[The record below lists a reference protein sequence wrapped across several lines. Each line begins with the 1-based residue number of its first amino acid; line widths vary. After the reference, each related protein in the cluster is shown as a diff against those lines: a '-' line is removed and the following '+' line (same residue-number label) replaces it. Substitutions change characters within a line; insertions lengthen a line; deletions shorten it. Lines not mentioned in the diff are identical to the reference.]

1 MIMEKKD
8 VEQFLALLFLNK
20 IFMFSTTATRGATTT
35 TEKLNE
41 FHPENVSTET
51 ILIVH

>member
-1 MIMEKKD
+1 
-8 VEQFLALLFLNK
+8 
-20 IFMFSTTATRGATTT
+20 MFSTTVIRGATT
-35 TEKLNE
+35 TEKLND

>member
-1 MIMEKKD
+1 MIMKKKD
-8 VEQFLALLFLNK
+8 VERFLAPLLLNK
-20 IFMFSTTATRGATTT
+20 ISMFSITVIGGAT